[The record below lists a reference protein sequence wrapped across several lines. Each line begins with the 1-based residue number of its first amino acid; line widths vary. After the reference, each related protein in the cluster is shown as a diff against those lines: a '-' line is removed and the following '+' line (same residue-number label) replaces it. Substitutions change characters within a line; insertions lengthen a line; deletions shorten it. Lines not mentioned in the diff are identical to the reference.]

1 VEHINVEAG
10 EAWMRRVLATYS
22 HAVWLS
28 PVLEGNWN
36 YTAWIRM
43 IRQLMGGRMCPLT
56 REGLDSAMQKL
67 VR

>member
-1 VEHINVEAG
+1 
-10 EAWMRRVLATYS
+10 
-22 HAVWLS
+22 
-28 PVLEGNWN
+28 VLEGNWN

-67 VR
+67 VRYGRHDAAGQTR